1 MADCSLIKK
10 EIILGGLN
18 CAHCAEEINE
28 KVSKMNEVESSNLN
42 FINKKLTLN
51 IINSSNEE
59 EIINN
64 VIDIINSTEPGLN
77 IEVVNNSKNIKRDIV
92 LGGLNCAHCAEVIN
106 EKVSKLEGI
115 ESSNLNFISKKLS
128 IEIKKSINE
137 KDVIKKIVD
146 IINDTEPGLDIQIN
160 YEKSKTNKVTR
171 DENKIDVDKKDLVKL
186 IITKLLK

>member
-28 KVSKMNEVESSNLN
+28 KVSKMKEIESSNLN

-51 IINSSNEE
+51 ITDSSNEE
-59 EIINN
+59 EVINK

-92 LGGLNCAHCAEVIN
+92 LGGLNCAHCADVIN

-115 ESSNLNFISKKLS
+115 EASNLNFIMDELS
-128 IEIKKSINE
+128 N
-137 KDVIKKIVD
+137 DHLCVD
-146 IINDTEPGLDIQIN
+146 SALDQP
-160 YEKSKTNKVTR
+160 S
-171 DENKIDVDKKDLVKL
+171 
-186 IITKLLK
+186 